1 MDYTSI
7 ILNQLQESWDN
18 SFAKQSLSIPN
29 PAKILGQSVI
39 SSPLDGSSVT
49 TIMLTQSYED
59 YEVEVFL
66 KSTLPEI
73 LVNLYTLDKSFLR
86 SWPQQKFHTE
96 TISENNRFTTYNTYL
111 QEEIAFQVNW
121 VETDIHHII
130 TIINP
135 AL

>member
-7 ILNQLQESWDN
+7 ILNQLQEAWDN
-18 SFAKQSLSIPN
+18 SFAKQSTGMPN
-29 PAKILGQSVI
+29 PVKILGQSVI

-49 TIMLTQSYED
+49 TIMLTQSHED

-66 KSTLPEI
+66 KFTFTKI
-73 LVNLYTLDKSFLR
+73 LANLHTQDKSLR
-86 SWPQQKFHTE
+86 GWPQQKFHTE
-96 TISENNRFTTYNTYL
+96 NISENNRFTTYNTYL

-121 VETDIHHII
+121 VETDIHHMI

-135 AL
+135 NL

>member
-7 ILNQLQESWDN
+7 ILNQLQEAWDN
-18 SFAKQSLSIPN
+18 SFAKQSTSISN
-29 PAKILGQSVI
+29 PVTLLGQSVI
-39 SSPLDGSSVT
+39 SSPLDGSSVIT
-49 TIMLTQSYED
+49 LMLTQSHED
-59 YEVEVFL
+59 YEIEVFL
-66 KSTLPEI
+66 KSALPEI
-73 LVNLYTLDKSFLR
+73 LVNLSLNDKAIKT
-86 SWPQQKFHTE
+86 WPHQKFHIE

-135 AL
+135 NL

>member
-7 ILNQLQESWDN
+7 ILNQLQEAWDN
-18 SFAKQSLSIPN
+18 SFTKQSTSVSN
-29 PAKILGQSVI
+29 PVKILGQSI
-39 SSPLDGSSVT
+39 ILSPFDGSSVT

-59 YEVEVFL
+59 YEIEVFL
-66 KSTLPEI
+66 KSALPEI
-73 LVNLYTLDKSFLR
+73 LVNLHTQDKLLR

-96 TISENNRFTTYNTYL
+96 TISENNRFTTYNIYL

-135 AL
+135 NL

>member
-7 ILNQLQESWDN
+7 ILNQLQEAWDN
-18 SFAKQSLSIPN
+18 SFAKQSTSISN

-49 TIMLTQSYED
+49 TIMLTQSHED

-66 KSTLPEI
+66 KSTFPEI
-73 LVNLYTLDKSFLR
+73 LVNLYTQDKSLL
-86 SWPQQKFHTE
+86 SWPHQKFYTE

-121 VETDIHHII
+121 VETDIHHMI

-135 AL
+135 NL

>member
-7 ILNQLQESWDN
+7 ILNQLQEAWDN
-18 SFAKQSLSIPN
+18 SFAKQSTSISN
-29 PAKILGQSVI
+29 PVKILGQSII
-39 SSPLDGSSVT
+39 SSPLDGSSVI

-59 YEVEVFL
+59 YEIEVFL

-73 LVNLYTLDKSFLR
+73 LVNLHNQDKSLR
-86 SWPQQKFHTE
+86 SWPGPRFHTE

-135 AL
+135 NL

>member
-18 SFAKQSLSIPN
+18 SFAKQFTSVSN

-49 TIMLTQSYED
+49 TIMLTQSHED
-59 YEVEVFL
+59 YEIEVFL

-73 LVNLYTLDKSFLR
+73 LVNLHNNDKSLR
-86 SWPQQKFHTE
+86 SK
-96 TISENNRFTTYNTYL
+96 
-111 QEEIAFQVNW
+111 
-121 VETDIHHII
+121 I
-130 TIINP
+130 T
-135 AL
+135 

>member
-7 ILNQLQESWDN
+7 ILNQLQEAWDK
-18 SFAKQSLSIPN
+18 FTKQSTSVSN
-29 PAKILGQSVI
+29 PVKILGQSI
-39 SSPLDGSSVT
+39 ILSPLDGSSVT

-59 YEVEVFL
+59 YEIEVFL
-66 KSTLPEI
+66 KEIFPEI
-73 LVNLYTLDKSFLR
+73 LVNLYNQDESLL
-86 SWPQQKFHTE
+86 SWPHQKFHTE

-135 AL
+135 NL

>member
-1 MDYTSI
+1 
-7 ILNQLQESWDN
+7 
-18 SFAKQSLSIPN
+18 
-29 PAKILGQSVI
+29 
-39 SSPLDGSSVT
+39 
-49 TIMLTQSYED
+49 MLTQSHED

-73 LVNLYTLDKSFLR
+73 LVNLSNQDKSLKN
-86 SWPQQKFHTE
+86 WPQLKFYTE
-96 TISENNRFTTYNTYL
+96 TISVNNRFTTYNTYL

-121 VETDIHHII
+121 VETDIHHHII

>member
-7 ILNQLQESWDN
+7 ILNQLQEAWDD
-18 SFAKQSLSIPN
+18 SFTKQCTSISN
-29 PAKILGQSVI
+29 PIKILGQSVI

-49 TIMLTQSYED
+49 TIMLTQSHED
-59 YEVEVFL
+59 YEIEVFL
-66 KSTLPEI
+66 KSTFPEI
-73 LVNLYTLDKSFLR
+73 LVNLHNNNKVLR
-86 SWPQQKFHTE
+86 VEQKFYTE

-135 AL
+135 NL